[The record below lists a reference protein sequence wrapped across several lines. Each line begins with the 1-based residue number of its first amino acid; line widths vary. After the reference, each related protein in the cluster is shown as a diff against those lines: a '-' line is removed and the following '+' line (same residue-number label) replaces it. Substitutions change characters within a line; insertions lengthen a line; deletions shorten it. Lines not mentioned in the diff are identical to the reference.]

1 MMTNVSD
8 LRQSIECDMPMDKL
22 SFPRLTMNIL
32 ENIIKDGILL
42 CPHVK
47 RIGLIGS
54 YARNQQHDNSDVD
67 LILDTDNDL
76 FREALKSFGT
86 YVSDVLD
93 YQFNKR
99 LEIVR
104 YSLALKRANEEP
116 ASIENWYYQE
126 GYQQMLKEVR
136 WIYER

>member
-1 MMTNVSD
+1 
-8 LRQSIECDMPMDKL
+8 MDKL
-22 SFPRLTMNIL
+22 SFPKLSINVL
-32 ENIIKDGILL
+32 ENIIKDGLSL
-42 CPHVK
+42 CPHVN

-54 YARNQQHDNSDVD
+54 YARNQQDNNSDVD
-67 LILDTDNDL
+67 LLLDADNDF
-76 FREALKSFGT
+76 FRDVLASFGT

-104 YSLALKRANEEP
+104 YSLAVKRASQEP
-116 ASIENWYYQE
+116 TSIENWYYQE

>member
-1 MMTNVSD
+1 M
-8 LRQSIECDMPMDKL
+8 
-22 SFPRLTMNIL
+22 
-32 ENIIKDGILL
+32 
-42 CPHVK
+42 
-47 RIGLIGS
+47 
-54 YARNQQHDNSDVD
+54 D

-76 FREALKSFGT
+76 FREALKSFGA

-104 YSLALKRANEEP
+104 YSLAVKRASEEP